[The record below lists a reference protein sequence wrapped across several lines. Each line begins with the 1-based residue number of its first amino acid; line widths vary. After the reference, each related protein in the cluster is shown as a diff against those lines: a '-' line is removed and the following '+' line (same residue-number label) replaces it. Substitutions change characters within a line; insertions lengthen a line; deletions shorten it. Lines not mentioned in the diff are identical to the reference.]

1 MGRIC
6 SKRAMKASHSCCRE
20 NRKQPIQ
27 SNMLPPVVYAKK
39 GIMAATLSG
48 LQDSEVLAMSIWMA
62 NAAKTIASNMIT
74 EKKIGSVL
82 PNRCEITD
90 KTNQQKKSFPI

>member
-6 SKRAMKASHSCCRE
+6 SKRAIKASHSCCRE

-48 LQDSEVLAMSIWMA
+48 LQDSEVLDMSIRMT
-62 NAAKTIASNMIT
+62 NAAKTIASNMLT
-74 EKKIGSVL
+74 EKKI
-82 PNRCEITD
+82 
-90 KTNQQKKSFPI
+90 FF